1 MRSWAVRGLVLLLA
15 VVMLPVALAQ
25 GPGPLPLSALQR
37 EYLAA
42 HPSIVVGQY
51 DSGWPPFESL
61 HDGQQVGLGP
71 DYLALL
77 ARQLGVKVEA
87 RRYPDWTSVLDA
99 ACRGEIDVVMNV
111 GLSADRTRC
120 MVYTAAY
127 GEAPLALVGRPDDLR
142 ASDNPDL
149 DGLRVVIEQ
158 DFLTGPQV
166 RERFPRA
173 RQLVANSS
181 LAALEM
187 VRDDKADV
195 YIGNAY
201 VATELISTHGLQ
213 GVVLL
218 RPSDLPPERLHFGI
232 PNSKQPLAEAL
243 DLALAATS
251 QAQRDALAHRWLPP
265 PRWSASA
272 QLALSQAEKRVLEQP
287 LKIGFAPNAAPL
299 SFADRDG
306 QPSGLASEYLRRLLQ
321 AGANLQPENSH
332 DWYEVR
338 EKARRGELQAVMGI
352 PADSRYLGPDWVFSQ
367 PFISVPNVIVSRV
380 DSPALLGLADL
391 QGRRVLLSDPERV
404 RGYVLQQAP
413 QARIIAA
420 RSTEQALQRLL
431 DGEADAYVGNL
442 ALVDHLLR
450 SRFPG
455 RLQVAAPA
463 GFNDQLVLAVE
474 HRHAAL
480 ATTFDRLLL
489 QMSSRKQEALRGD
502 WLAVEYHSGIDWKR
516 VLRWGLPLLLV
527 LLTALLVHAVG
538 YWRLRREVA
547 GRRHVE
553 QRLAEV
559 TDNLPAVVYQARR
572 EVDGTLSF
580 PFIGGD
586 LQALFGISRQQAE
599 QDAKC
604 LLERIEEEDRARI
617 LQAVEQA
624 AHQFAPLSL
633 EFRLRAAD
641 AGPGPRWIRSQAQP
655 YAADAG
661 AVTWSGYWVDVSEAH
676 AQADALSAAK
686 AEAEQATEAKS
697 RFLATM
703 SHEIRTPMSGV
714 LGMLEVL
721 AHSPLDL
728 EQKRILDVIEDSAQM
743 LRQILDDILDY
754 SRLEAGA
761 LRLEPAP
768 QSLRAALESVF
779 RMFSTAASARG
790 LALHVQIDPRL
801 APAHEFDGVRLRQIV
816 FNLLGNAIKF
826 TSQGE
831 VRLQV
836 DVLGPTTEEG
846 RQPLRLRVTDT
857 GIGIAPEQLQQLFE
871 PFTQAGAYIQRDH
884 GGSGLGLSICRRL
897 VALMEGELDLR
908 STLGEGTCAEV
919 SLSLVEASMSDA
931 QALAAEQDEDMKLPD
946 VLREARVLVIEDH
959 PTNQVMMVW
968 RMQQMGLPHVL
979 VGDGQQ
985 ALDRVASEHF
995 DLVITD
1001 CRMPVLDG
1009 FSFARLLRE
1018 REERTGQPR
1027 LTVLALTA
1035 SVLDDDARRCRE
1047 AGMDEVLAK
1056 PLSVQALRAAMM
1068 RWLPGILGVPLEEL
1082 VENEEAG
1089 EAEVAEAP
1097 EPPEPP
1103 EAPEAPEPPEADDG
1117 MTLPDLA
1124 SLLQCFGSGAVA
1136 MKLRASLL
1144 SSTEE
1149 DLAEL
1154 QRALQAGD
1162 RVEAGL
1168 RLHRMSGGLGTVGAT
1183 GLSEQANALVERLED
1198 AAETDTVPL
1207 FADVEDFAAQLREQL
1222 RKVPH

>member
-15 VVMLPVALAQ
+15 VLVLPAALAQ
-25 GPGPLPLSALQR
+25 GVPGLLPLSSLQR

-71 DYLALL
+71 DYLSLL
-77 ARQLGVKVEA
+77 ARQLGVRVEA

-127 GEAPLALVGRPDDLR
+127 GEAPLALVGRPGDLR
-142 ASDNPDL
+142 GSDNPDL

-166 RERFPRA
+166 RARFPRA
-173 RQLVANSS
+173 RQLVAHSS

-201 VATELISTHGLQ
+201 VATELIAVHHLQ

-232 PNSKQPLAEAL
+232 PSSKQPLAEAL
-243 DLALAATS
+243 DLALASTS
-251 QAQRDALAHRWLPP
+251 QAQRDALARRWLPP
-265 PRWSASA
+265 PQWSASA
-272 QLALSQAEKRVLEQP
+272 QMALSQAEKRVLEQP

-299 SFADRDG
+299 SFTGGDG
-306 QPSGLASEYLRRLLQ
+306 APSGLASEYLHRLVQ
-321 AGANLQPENSH
+321 AGAHLQPESSH

-380 DSPALLGLADL
+380 DSPALLGLSDL
-391 QGRRVLLSDPERV
+391 QGKRVLLSDPERV

-413 QARIIAA
+413 QARIMAA
-420 RSTEQALQRLL
+420 RSAEQAMQRVL

-442 ALVDHLLR
+442 ALVNQLLR
-450 SRFPG
+450 SRFQG

-463 GFNDQLVLAVE
+463 GFNDQLVMAVE
-474 HRHAAL
+474 RRHAAL

-489 QMSSRKQEALRGD
+489 QMAPREHEALRGN
-502 WLAVEYHSGIDWKR
+502 WLSVEHRNGVDWKR
-516 VLRWGLPLLLV
+516 VLRWALPLLLV
-527 LLTALLVHAVG
+527 LLTAVLVHGIG

-547 GRRHVE
+547 GRRHLE

-572 EVDGTLSF
+572 DADGTLSF
-580 PFIGGD
+580 PFIAGD

-599 QDAKC
+599 QDAKI
-604 LLERIEEEDRARI
+604 LLERIEEDDRARI

-624 AHQFAPLSL
+624 ARQFAPLIL
-633 EFRLRAAD
+633 EFRLRAEGTD
-641 AGPGPRWIRSQAQP
+641 ARWVRSQAHP
-655 YAADAG
+655 YAAEAG
-661 AVTWSGYWVDVSEAH
+661 AVTWSGYWVDVSEAR
-676 AQADALSAAK
+676 AQADALVAAK
-686 AEAEQATEAKS
+686 ADAEQAAEAKS

-721 AHSPLDL
+721 AHSPLDA
-728 EQKRILDVIEDSAQM
+728 EQQRILGVIEDSAQM

-761 LRLEPAP
+761 LRLEPVP
-768 QSLRAALESVF
+768 QPLRPLLESVC
-779 RMFSTAASARG
+779 RLLSAQASARG
-790 LALHVQIDPRL
+790 LALHVQIDPQL
-801 APAHEFDGVRLRQIV
+801 APAHEVDGVRLRQIV
-816 FNLLGNAIKF
+816 FNLLSNAIKF
-826 TSQGE
+826 TAQGE
-831 VRLQV
+831 VRLQLE
-836 DVLGPTTEEG
+836 VLGPTREDG
-846 RQPLRLRVTDT
+846 AQPLCLSVTDT
-857 GIGIAPEQLQQLFE
+857 GMGIAPEQLQHLFA

-884 GGSGLGLSICRRL
+884 GGTGLGLSISQRL
-897 VALMEGELDLR
+897 AQMMEGELTLH
-908 STLGEGTCAEV
+908 STLGEGTRAEV
-919 SLSLVEASMSDA
+919 RLSLVEAGSGDVE
-931 QALAAEQDEDMKLPD
+931 ALVAEQEQAALLPAA
-946 VLREARVLVIEDH
+946 LRQARVLVIEDH
-959 PTNQVMMVW
+959 PTNQAMMAW
-968 RMQQMGLPHVL
+968 RLQQLGVPHVM

-985 ALDRVASEHF
+985 GLDRLAAESF

-1009 FSFARLLRE
+1009 FGFTRLLRE
-1018 REERTGQPR
+1018 REGRTGQPR

-1056 PLSVQALRAAMM
+1056 PLSLATLRAALL
-1068 RWLPGILGVPLEEL
+1068 RWLPQAQGQTFAEPET
-1082 VENEEAG
+1082 EA
-1089 EAEVAEAP
+1089 V
-1097 EPPEPP
+1097 
-1103 EAPEAPEPPEADDG
+1103 ADDG
-1117 MTLPDLA
+1117 MALPDLA
-1124 SLLQCFGSGAVA
+1124 ALQQRFGSRAVAEQLRDSLLQ
-1136 MKLRASLL
+1136 AS
-1144 SSTEE
+1144 EE
-1149 DLAEL
+1149 DLAAV

-1162 RVEAGL
+1162 RAAAAL
-1168 RLHRMSGGLGTVGAT
+1168 HLHRQAGGLGAVGA
-1183 GLSEQANALVERLED
+1183 GVLAGQANALVERLQD
-1198 AAETDTVPL
+1198 ATETDPAPL
-1207 FADVEDFAAQLREQL
+1207 FAAVAAFVARLQQQLQRL
-1222 RKVPH
+1222 AH